1 MLQQPLKGLTEQVV
15 VHTAAP
21 TSTFSTAAAAAAA
34 ACAAASLAAASVAA
48 ASASSACSMA
58 MPAATAAAE
67 LRRRQGALSWF
78 KLVNGCRGNMPPL
91 TCIVSNFELTLG
103 IAAEMS
109 QANVLWQEEH
119 ECRVHKLISP
129 PHHTRATCN
138 LGSRMQQCCAAASRV
153 SHESH
158 LALKDTCS

>member
-34 ACAAASLAAASVAA
+34 ACAAASLAAAS
-48 ASASSACSMA
+48 SACSMA

-67 LRRRQGALSWF
+67 LRRRQGALSCF

-91 TCIVSNFELTLG
+91 TCIVSNFGLTLA

-119 ECRVHKLISP
+119 ECMVHKLITP